1 MLFSNIGQIKPFEI
15 IFFQTLHSLFP
26 LFSFVFFVKKNNMII
41 SLSLISVA
49 ITAFFDYNNLFV
61 QANAQSSAAVFVL
74 PDTGEIYSDSNHQDP
89 IENDWT
95 DISYKENKID
105 RQEYIEYEEN
115 LRRMNSIHPPLS
127 GYSEDRKI
135 PVNILL
141 PDGNSNDD
149 MKNMDQHI
157 QYNLNSDG
165 DQDIN
170 DNFPPMDIRQAELNY
185 GPLDDNFIEE
195 LLEEKVPED
204 GYDLETQKN
213 VHVNSGNPPYNQF
226 DNNDR
231 TLKGPEQP
239 GINTND
245 ITRYNYIEENKNAD
259 PPNSFKLDAGT
270 FKLPPN
276 EIPPAGASNTDN
288 YNDFLSP
295 NEMKILDKIMAQK
308 DVQQAMLQKDTLSD
322 TNLKS
327 ILYSAYDSPNDDYFH
342 SSNDNNVNFEKEE
355 QVSISTNGA
364 SDSTIREAPFS
375 KTNANNTSQTSPIPK
390 KYIFETDNQGLQ
402 TYSTKGLN
410 PGRQN
415 DLQEEAVEN
424 QLFGINNDE
433 KRVQQNDA
441 NEAVKNKT
449 ASFQIENI
457 PNTSIHPIPSI
468 YPSKSSQVHASVT
481 QYTESAFSTFENP
494 VISKLVN
501 PLPNVA
507 TITSIPEIKI
517 MENISFPSSYVA
529 EFYPTESLDS
539 LSVYLELE
547 NLSNDTL
554 ETGLLQSGNLKNDT
568 QETVDKQPGTGKS
581 FDSSVQIRNPNGSW
595 SPSCKS
601 VQKGNN

>member
-1 MLFSNIGQIKPFEI
+1 
-15 IFFQTLHSLFP
+15 
-26 LFSFVFFVKKNNMII
+26 MII
-41 SLSLISVA
+41 SLFLISVT

-61 QANAQSSAAVFVL
+61 QANAQSSVAVFVL
-74 PDTGEIYSDSNHQDP
+74 PDTGETYSDSNHQDP

-115 LRRMNSIHPPLS
+115 LRRMNSIHPLLS

-135 PVNILL
+135 PVNILF
-141 PDGNSNDD
+141 PDGYSNDD
-149 MKNMDQHI
+149 MENMDQYI

-170 DNFPPMDIRQAELNY
+170 DNFLPMDIRQAELNY

-195 LLEEKVPED
+195 FLEEKVPED

-239 GINTND
+239 RINTND
-245 ITRYNYIEENKNAD
+245 ITGYNYIEENKNAD
-259 PPNSFKLDAGT
+259 SPNSFKLDADT

-276 EIPPAGASNTDN
+276 EIPPAGVSNIDK
-288 YNDFLSP
+288 YNDLLSP

-308 DVQQAMLQKDTLSD
+308 DVQQAMLQKDALSD

-327 ILYSAYDSPNDDYFH
+327 ILYSAYDSTNDDYFH
-342 SSNDNNVNFEKEE
+342 SSNDNNINFEKE
-355 QVSISTNGA
+355 QVSISTSGA
-364 SDSTIREAPFS
+364 SDSTIREDSFS

-402 TYSTKGLN
+402 TYSTKELN

-415 DLQEEAVEN
+415 DLQEDTVEN
-424 QLFGINNDE
+424 QLLGINDDE

-441 NEAVKNKT
+441 NEAVKSKT
-449 ASFQIENI
+449 TPFQIENI
-457 PNTSIHPIPSI
+457 PTTSIHSISSI

-481 QYTESAFSTFENP
+481 QYMESAFSTFENP

-507 TITSIPEIKI
+507 TITSIPEIKK
-517 MENISFPSSYVA
+517 MENINFPGSYFA

-539 LSVYLELE
+539 LPVDLELK

-554 ETGLLQSGNLKNDT
+554 EPGLLQSGNLKNDT

-581 FDSSVQIRNPNGSW
+581 FDPSVQIRNPNGSW

-601 VQKGNN
+601 VHKGNN